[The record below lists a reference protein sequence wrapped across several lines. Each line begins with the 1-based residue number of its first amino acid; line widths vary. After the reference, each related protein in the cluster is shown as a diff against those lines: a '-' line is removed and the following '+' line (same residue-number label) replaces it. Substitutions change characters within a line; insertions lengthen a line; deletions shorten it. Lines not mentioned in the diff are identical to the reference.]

1 MARGR
6 YIETTE
12 QATRGLSLENQGA
25 VLEQSVAWL
34 ELFYLSAL
42 TWEYIH
48 EHKINSIEQLQAQAT
63 EVEQHVR
70 CAFPDLGAAEQQM
83 RNVLG
88 ERNAQDELLHADWP
102 LLDWSQMVRSFDAV
116 VAECPIEGLED
127 LGTRVDQPS
136 LAHRARNAYDALRAF
151 VRRHD
156 PDHDEVMRIVGEQ
169 YRRGHLRLK
178 DAARVLGLST
188 SDAVFELE
196 QDGFSRSPSAITLT
210 EEDRETVYQRL
221 RVARLH
227 RAGAVIADPDL
238 VERDVIASERIESVD
253 ARAWLRRR

>member
-1 MARGR
+1 MVVAVASEIAIRSRSSMARGR

-88 ERNAQDELLHADWP
+88 ERNAQDELLHADWKILERGWTNP
-102 LLDWSQMVRSFDAV
+102 ALHTAPATRTTHCALSFDV
-116 VAECPIEGLED
+116 TIRIT
-127 LGTRVDQPS
+127 TRSCAS
-136 LAHRARNAYDALRAF
+136 LANSIAVDTF
-151 VRRHD
+151 V
-156 PDHDEVMRIVGEQ
+156 
-169 YRRGHLRLK
+169 
-178 DAARVLGLST
+178 
-188 SDAVFELE
+188 
-196 QDGFSRSPSAITLT
+196 
-210 EEDRETVYQRL
+210 
-221 RVARLH
+221 
-227 RAGAVIADPDL
+227 
-238 VERDVIASERIESVD
+238 
-253 ARAWLRRR
+253 